1 MGDALVV
8 AERAWS
14 VVVPHQARGARVARH
29 RLATELAGA
38 VNPELVA
45 DAAVVVGELVGNS
58 VRHARPLPGN
68 TVLIRLRVR
77 AEAGRQ
83 YLELRVTDGGG
94 APGRPRLC
102 TAGPDAVN
110 GRGLTIV
117 AALAD
122 RWGVEQ
128 DADEQCV
135 WAQLSFPSAR
145 PNGWHAPSQSASGP
159 VPDGYAVDGTGAG

>member
-29 RLATELAGA
+29 RLATELTGA
-38 VNPELVA
+38 VDPELVA
-45 DAAVVVGELVGNS
+45 DAAVVVGELVGNA
-58 VRHARPLPGN
+58 VRHARPLPGD
-68 TVLIRLRVR
+68 TVLVRWRVR
-77 AEAGRQ
+77 AELNRQ

-94 APGRPRLC
+94 APGHPRLC
-102 TAGPDAVN
+102 TVGPDAVN

-122 RWGVEQ
+122 QWGVEQ
-128 DADEQCV
+128 VADEQCV
-135 WAQLSFPSAR
+135 WARLSYPPSR
-145 PNGWHAPSQSASGP
+145 TNGWHTPIQGATGP
-159 VPDGYAVDGTGAG
+159 VADGYAVDGTGA